1 MVLTTIGG
9 HTLPNIVRVPNNM
22 MTPAILR
29 SLMEGPMRPWQCL
42 VWSENNPPP
51 YSEDLPPLHMTGPSH
66 VLLQIGPALFDL
78 DGEY

>member
-9 HTLPNIVRVPNNM
+9 HTLLNLVRVPNNM
-22 MTPAILR
+22 TTPAVLM

-66 VLLQIGPALFDL
+66 VLL
-78 DGEY
+78 